1 MKINNKLFN
10 KKIFEKLE
18 NLNCFFDYLKIS
30 IASPKRIKYL
40 AEKKLPNGKLIGEI
54 LNFNTLDFKTNLPI
68 NGGLFCQKIFGPIQ
82 NYKCACGKYNG
93 LIFKK
98 ICEVCHVELTN
109 SKIRKYRMGYI
120 NLNYPITHIWYLKN
134 NPSYITLLLKLYDIN
149 ICLSDIENII
159 YVNNKKKIHFKN
171 KINELNLLK
180 KNNIIFFGNEILK
193 LALENI
199 NIKIEIK
206 KLRSLLKN
214 FYIKNNYNNKLI
226 IQQIRILESF
236 YITKTNPSWIILTK
250 LPILP
255 ANLRPFLILENNK
268 IVSTDINEIYKIIIN
283 RNLNLINNKK
293 LLNLPLLIQNQE
305 KISLQECIDI
315 LIDNKNLRQIK
326 QFYINNNKLKSLT
339 ELLEGKYGRF
349 RQYLLGK
356 RVDFSARS
364 IITVNPKLKLNQC
377 GIPYDILFT
386 LFNSFL
392 LKELNNFNSINKIK
406 NSFFKILKTNKAFI
420 WNLISKLCKK
430 YYILLNRAPTLH
442 KFGIQTFE
450 SFITLDKTIHL
461 HPLVCTGYNADFD
474 GDQMALY
481 LPLYKSSQLETKHMM
496 KSSFNLISYA
506 NNNIVLKPT
515 QEIILGY
522 FYLTLMS
529 NKNFSINKKIFNTE
543 NEALLFF
550 YQKKITLHTSIL
562 INYSNNSYYKFKIY
576 KKKLYIYNNKLKIL
590 FNIKKITFLKIYKND
605 KNNYFVIT
613 NIGILNIILIK
624 KKYYIL
630 KNLILETTP
639 GRLIFINNF
648 NKLK

>member
-1 MKINNKLFN
+1 MKINNNLFN
-10 KKIFEKLE
+10 KKIFENLE

-40 AEKKLPNGKLIGEI
+40 AEKKLPNGNLIGEL
-54 LNFNTLDFKTNLPI
+54 LNSNTLDFKTNLPI

-98 ICEVCHVELTN
+98 ICEICNVELIN
-109 SKIRKYRMGYI
+109 SKVRKYRIGYI

-149 ICLSDIENII
+149 ISISDIENII
-159 YVNNKKKIHFKN
+159 YSNHKKKINFEN
-171 KINELNLLK
+171 KLNELNLLK

-214 FYIKNNYNNKLI
+214 FYIRNNYNNKLI

-255 ANLRPFLILENNK
+255 ANLRPFLVLENNK

-293 LLNLPLLIQNQE
+293 LLNLPLLIKNQE

-315 LIDNKNLRQIK
+315 LIDNRNLREIK

-364 IITVNPKLKLNQC
+364 IITVDPKLKLNQC

-392 LKELNNFNSINKIK
+392 LKELNTFNSIIKIK
-406 NSFFKILKTNKAFI
+406 NSFFKIIKKNKPFI
-420 WNLISKLCKK
+420 WNLISKLSKK
-430 YYILLNRAPTLH
+430 YFILLNRAPTLH
-442 KFGIQTFE
+442 KFGIQAFE
-450 SFITLDKTIHL
+450 SFITLDKSIHL

-474 GDQMALY
+474 GDQMAIY
-481 LPLYKSSQLETKHMM
+481 LPIYKSSQLETKYMM

-506 NNNIVLKPT
+506 NNSIILKPT

-522 FYLTLMS
+522 FYLTLMF
-529 NKNFSINKKIFNTE
+529 NKNFFIDKKIFNTE
-543 NEALLFF
+543 NDALSFF

-562 INYSNNSYYKFKIY
+562 INYSNNSYYKFKILN
-576 KKKLYIYNNKLKIL
+576 KKLYIYNNKLKIL
-590 FNIKKITFLKIYKND
+590 FNIKKIKFLKIYKNN
-605 KNNYFVIT
+605 KNNYFVIS
-613 NIGILNIILIK
+613 NIGILNLILLK

-639 GRLIFINNF
+639 GRLLFINNF